1 MRKGNII
8 AGIVCAAV
16 ALYVIVTCLSYPRA
30 EAYGTGVPGPGL
42 WHRGASPHL
51 LGRSDRRNP
60 DDEKRRSPGASD
72 VDTGNK
78 ACVHFHGDPAGL
90 HVGVV
95 HGWIHHPV
103 CDHAVCVL
111 PVVPQRGRLEKCG
124 DLHRGDPCDLLCI
137 QKFPERADR
146 FRYVQHI
153 GGLRYEFL
161 S

>member
-1 MRKGNII
+1 MC
-8 AGIVCAAV
+8 VS
-16 ALYVIVTCLSYPRA
+16 LS
-30 EAYGTGVPGPGL
+30 L
-42 WHRGASPHL
+42 CSK
-51 LGRSDRRNP
+51 D
-60 DDEKRRSPGASD
+60 DDEERPVPGASD
-72 VDTGNK
+72 VDTGYK
-78 ACVHFHGDPAGL
+78 TCIHFHGDPAGL